1 MADKVLQTKSK
12 VLTEEATKHSF
23 VMPFI
28 QYLGYDVFN
37 PHEVVPEFVAD
48 LGIKQG
54 EKVDYAIYKDDS
66 PIILV
71 ECKWHG
77 AKLDV
82 HNSQLFRYF
91 HVSNAKFGLLTNG
104 VEYRFYT
111 DLVVP
116 NKMDEK
122 PFFVFNLVD
131 IKDAQIDE
139 LKKFHKN
146 YYDHQTIINTANELK
161 YTNEIKQLINEFAN
175 DPKIDFIKFIA
186 KDIYPGII
194 TQKVVDQFTPI
205 VKKAFNQYLNDL
217 INDRLKSALQ
227 KEESIQEVEETI
239 AVPINSE
246 IKIET
251 TKEEYEA
258 YHIIKSILR
267 PIVPWKRVFIR
278 DSQSY
283 CAILLDDNNRKSI
296 CRLYFTNNRKQIA
309 IIDASKKEQK
319 FEIRNMDDIYNH
331 SELLLAAVRNYLVNP
346 IAE

>member
-1 MADKVLQTKSK
+1 MDFKDQIKLLADKVLQTKGK

-23 VMPFI
+23 IMPFI

-37 PHEVVPEFVAD
+37 PHEVIPEFVAD

-91 HVSNAKFGLLTNG
+91 QVSNAKFGLLTNG

-146 YYDHQTIINTANELK
+146 YYDHQAIINTANELK
-161 YTNEIKQLINEFAN
+161 YTNEIKQLIHEFAN
-175 DPKIDFIKFIA
+175 DPK
-186 KDIYPGII
+186 
-194 TQKVVDQFTPI
+194 V
-205 VKKAFNQYLNDL
+205 
-217 INDRLKSALQ
+217 
-227 KEESIQEVEETI
+227 
-239 AVPINSE
+239 
-246 IKIET
+246 
-251 TKEEYEA
+251 
-258 YHIIKSILR
+258 
-267 PIVPWKRVFIR
+267 
-278 DSQSY
+278 
-283 CAILLDDNNRKSI
+283 
-296 CRLYFTNNRKQIA
+296 
-309 IIDASKKEQK
+309 
-319 FEIRNMDDIYNH
+319 
-331 SELLLAAVRNYLVNP
+331 
-346 IAE
+346 

>member
-1 MADKVLQTKSK
+1 M
-12 VLTEEATKHSF
+12 
-23 VMPFI
+23 
-28 QYLGYDVFN
+28 N
-37 PHEVVPEFVAD
+37 
-48 LGIKQG
+48 
-54 EKVDYAIYKDDS
+54 
-66 PIILV
+66 
-71 ECKWHG
+71 
-77 AKLDV
+77 
-82 HNSQLFRYF
+82 
-91 HVSNAKFGLLTNG
+91 LLMTL
-104 VEYRFYT
+104 RF
-111 DLVVP
+111 
-116 NKMDEK
+116 
-122 PFFVFNLVD
+122 
-131 IKDAQIDE
+131 
-139 LKKFHKN
+139 
-146 YYDHQTIINTANELK
+146 
-161 YTNEIKQLINEFAN
+161 
-175 DPKIDFIKFIA
+175 DFIKFIA

-267 PIVPWKRVFIR
+267 PVVPWKRVFMR

-331 SELLLAAVRNYLVNP
+331 SEELLAAVRNYLVNP